1 MFSQGLKD
9 DFQMLLMLLF
19 RLGIDQDVVNEN
31 NDKLI
36 QEIHKNLIHEIHEIS
51 GGIG

>member
-1 MFSQGLKD
+1 
-9 DFQMLLMLLF
+9 MLLF
-19 RLGIDQDVVNEN
+19 RLGINKDVIDED

-36 QEIHKNLIHEIHEIS
+36 QKLHEYLIHEIHEIG